1 MGDCFYVVHSLCLP
15 LPSEKKRMSP
25 PLACALLPGLGGQR
39 TEGKPPPNS
48 QPSLL
53 TSVSIVTAVT
63 CLEEPRQVTLALSPL
78 DVCNGIWPQGA
89 ELLVPEDW
97 TTRTMVIHS
106 KGAW

>member
-1 MGDCFYVVHSLCLP
+1 
-15 LPSEKKRMSP
+15 MSP

-78 DVCNGIWPQGA
+78 ALMSAMGSGPKGQSYWFPRTGPQGQ
-89 ELLVPEDW
+89 W
-97 TTRTMVIHS
+97 
-106 KGAW
+106 